1 MSSPTRDTR
10 TKTMVSSPANLK
22 RHSRHHLW
30 ATLRKRV
37 RGRIRGSPFRPE
49 EQWRGRRC
57 WIFSRGSRWRRSR
70 PEKRGKGC
78 SEERGWEAEAMR
90 VMEATGRSILE
101 ISNPN
106 RQWENLPQ
114 FRMRLIPEGAI
125 TPFIRFCLKESLI
138 LLRRLCHKEMH
149 QLWSKT
155 SQKCPTLPSDQ
166 ELRIFCQRDLR
177 TSIKCPIRASTTTK
191 LLKWLGYS
199 HLETLPKDWIICYK
213 STDLKY

>member
-1 MSSPTRDTR
+1 MSRVWYIKWTACKILLSIRYIRLWHTIRLYV
-10 TKTMVSSPANLK
+10 KGVELK
-22 RHSRHHLW
+22 REVKEMWETIHL
-30 ATLRKRV
+30 K
-37 RGRIRGSPFRPE
+37 
-49 EQWRGRRC
+49 
-57 WIFSRGSRWRRSR
+57 
-70 PEKRGKGC
+70 
-78 SEERGWEAEAMR
+78 
-90 VMEATGRSILE
+90 
-101 ISNPN
+101 
-106 RQWENLPQ
+106 WENLPQ
-114 FRMRLIPEGAI
+114 FRMRQIPEGAI

-177 TSIKCPIRASTTTK
+177 TSIKCPIRASITTK

-199 HLETLPKDWIICYK
+199 LLETQPKDWIICYK